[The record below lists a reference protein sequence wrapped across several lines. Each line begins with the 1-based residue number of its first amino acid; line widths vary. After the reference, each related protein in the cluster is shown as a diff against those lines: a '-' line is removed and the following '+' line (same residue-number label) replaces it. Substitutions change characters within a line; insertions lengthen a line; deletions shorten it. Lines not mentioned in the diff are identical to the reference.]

1 MMKNLKLLACLL
13 AVCSMMSACNVKKDA
28 EDAKDKVEEKADTA
42 KRDVEDSIDN
52 VMNYFKDKGVSYEHD
67 AKIENMDFA
76 AYEGR
81 SFVVNGS
88 TAYLYRVKNDD
99 DNMKKVMKEAADK
112 GKVKVH
118 INNKEMEYGAK
129 VNGDYLFL
137 YDTNADMNDVLQAF
151 PGYAPGTTTT
161 TTSANQE
168 DSKDTTNPTDG
179 TDNENTEE

>member
-13 AVCSMMSACNVKKDA
+13 ALCSMMSACNVKKDA
-28 EDAKDKVEEKADTA
+28 EDAKDKVEDKTDTA

-52 VMNYFKDKGVSYEHD
+52 VMNYFKDKGVQYESD
-67 AKIENMDFA
+67 AKIDSMDFA

-99 DNMKKVMKEAADK
+99 ENMKKVMKEAADK
-112 GKVKVH
+112 GKVKVN

-129 VNGDYLFL
+129 VNGSYLFL

-151 PGYAPGTTTT
+151 PGYVPGSTTT

-168 DSKDTTNPTDG
+168 DGKDTAAPKEDTDH
-179 TDNENTEE
+179 ENTED